1 MGKHSKREDLPEIQ
15 MNAPDENGVVLNV
28 ASGNF
33 PNGLIQAGF
42 ISGGVHIH
50 DEDEEED

>member
-1 MGKHSKREDLPEIQ
+1 MGKHSKPDDLPEIQ
-15 MNAPDENGVVLNV
+15 IKPPDEHGVVHNV

-33 PNGLIQAGF
+33 PKGLIQAGF

-50 DEDEEED
+50 DEDEEND